1 MTGFLFER
9 GDERMRTYRL
19 VIAYDGTAYQGWQI
33 QGILE
38 SCISKAAG
46 YAVEVNGSGRTDAG
60 VHARGQTASVVLH
73 GKAEDGFFTEKVNK
87 LLPPDI
93 RIREAGLEKNG
104 FHARKSAVGKRY
116 VYQIDTDEKPDV
128 FDRRYTYHFP
138 KKLDIAAMQQAAEL
152 LTGTH
157 EFAAYT
163 DKKDEMSTKRTIYAI
178 MVGGQGGRIN
188 IQYEGTGFLYHMVRI
203 LTGTLLEVGMGT
215 RRIESVTI
223 ALEAKDRTKAGFLA
237 PARGLFLDEV
247 YYKEKSWKEE

>member
-1 MTGFLFER
+1 
-9 GDERMRTYRL
+9 MRTYRL
-19 VIAYDGTAYQGWQI
+19 VIAYDGTAYQGWQRQANTEMTI

-138 KKLDIAAMQQAAEL
+138 KKLDIAAM
-152 LTGTH
+152 
-157 EFAAYT
+157 
-163 DKKDEMSTKRTIYAI
+163 
-178 MVGGQGGRIN
+178 
-188 IQYEGTGFLYHMVRI
+188 VRI

>member
-1 MTGFLFER
+1 
-9 GDERMRTYRL
+9 MRTYRL
-19 VIAYDGTAYQGWQI
+19 VIAYDGTAYQGWQRQANTEMTI

-138 KKLDIAAMQQAAEL
+138 KNLDIAAMQQAAEL

-163 DKKDEMSTKRTIYAI
+163 DKKMKRPQS
-178 MVGGQGGRIN
+178 GQ
-188 IQYEGTGFLYHMVRI
+188 FML
-203 LTGTLLEVGMGT
+203 
-215 RRIESVTI
+215 
-223 ALEAKDRTKAGFLA
+223 
-237 PARGLFLDEV
+237 
-247 YYKEKSWKEE
+247 

>member
-1 MTGFLFER
+1 MAETGQYR
-9 GDERMRTYRL
+9 DDHSGDS
-19 VIAYDGTAYQGWQI
+19 
-33 QGILE
+33 GILYFKG
-38 SCISKAAG
+38 SRIC
-46 YAVEVNGSGRTDAG
+46 GSGRTDAG

-188 IQYEGTGFLYHMVRI
+188 IQYEGAGFLYHMVRI

>member
-1 MTGFLFER
+1 M
-9 GDERMRTYRL
+9 
-19 VIAYDGTAYQGWQI
+19 
-33 QGILE
+33 
-38 SCISKAAG
+38 
-46 YAVEVNGSGRTDAG
+46 
-60 VHARGQTASVVLH
+60 
-73 GKAEDGFFTEKVNK
+73 
-87 LLPPDI
+87 
-93 RIREAGLEKNG
+93 
-104 FHARKSAVGKRY
+104 
-116 VYQIDTDEKPDV
+116 YQIDTDEKPDV

-163 DKKDEMSTKRTIYAI
+163 DKKDETSTKRTIYAI

>member
-1 MTGFLFER
+1 MAETGQYR
-9 GDERMRTYRL
+9 DDHSGDF
-19 VIAYDGTAYQGWQI
+19 
-33 QGILE
+33 GILYFKG
-38 SCISKAAG
+38 SRICGGSKWIRKDGCRRACP
-46 YAVEVNGSGRTDAG
+46 R
-60 VHARGQTASVVLH
+60 TASVVLH

-163 DKKDEMSTKRTIYAI
+163 DKKDETSTKRTIYAI

-223 ALEAKDRTKAGFLA
+223 ALEAKDRTKVGFLA
-237 PARGLFLDEV
+237 PAVAD
-247 YYKEKSWKEE
+247 YSQKSWRMDGEQQHS

>member
-1 MTGFLFER
+1 M
-9 GDERMRTYRL
+9 
-19 VIAYDGTAYQGWQI
+19 
-33 QGILE
+33 
-38 SCISKAAG
+38 
-46 YAVEVNGSGRTDAG
+46 
-60 VHARGQTASVVLH
+60 
-73 GKAEDGFFTEKVNK
+73 
-87 LLPPDI
+87 
-93 RIREAGLEKNG
+93 
-104 FHARKSAVGKRY
+104 
-116 VYQIDTDEKPDV
+116 YQIDTDEKPDV

-138 KKLDIAAMQQAAEL
+138 KKLDIAAMQQ
-152 LTGTH
+152 
-157 EFAAYT
+157 AYT

>member
-1 MTGFLFER
+1 MDEDKKKRNVIQLMLGFVRRANGDHVSAYAAQAAYFLIMSFIPFILFLTTLIR
-9 GDERMRTYRL
+9 YTPLSYNVVRDAIIGFVPGNLQTFVL
-19 VIAYDGTAYQGWQI
+19 SIV
-33 QGILE
+33 
-38 SCISKAAG
+38 
-46 YAVEVNGSGRTDAG
+46 VEVYKRSTAIVPLSALMALWASGKG
-60 VHARGQTASVVLH
+60 M
-73 GKAEDGFFTEKVNK
+73 
-87 LLPPDI
+87 
-93 RIREAGLEKNG
+93 
-104 FHARKSAVGKRY
+104 
-116 VYQIDTDEKPDV
+116 PDV

-163 DKKDEMSTKRTIYAI
+163 DKKDETSTKRTIYAI

-223 ALEAKDRTKAGFLA
+223 ALEAKDRTKVGFLA